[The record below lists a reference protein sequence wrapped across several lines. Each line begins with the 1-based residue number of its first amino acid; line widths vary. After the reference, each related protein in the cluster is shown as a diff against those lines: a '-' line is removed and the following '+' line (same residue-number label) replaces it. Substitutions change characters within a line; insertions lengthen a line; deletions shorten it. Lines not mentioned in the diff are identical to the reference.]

1 MRTVSFSDKKI
12 KSIIKEKFVATFTNT
27 KGDPS
32 SGASFSHSPN
42 DSPGPCGKAAGRQ
55 NVQCIFATRAGEIFH
70 VAGGFQSSED
80 LLKELSFA
88 NKLYSEIKE
97 SKDPKRTVVDTH
109 VAYLKQ
115 NGFSENQI
123 QSGQVGMFNENMP
136 NFSPKDLGIDLPGGV
151 PSQFFDQMGDYRTL
165 ADHRYVVMN
174 PLIKK
179 SEFENAPE
187 KLVGK
192 QKSFFGS
199 NSAMNSVSSDF
210 FKDVDMIR
218 EKNAKAVKDLKN
230 TIPFNFGTRN
240 QRRGIFE
247 R

>member
-1 MRTVSFSDKKI
+1 
-12 KSIIKEKFVATFTNT
+12 
-27 KGDPS
+27 
-32 SGASFSHSPN
+32 
-42 DSPGPCGKAAGRQ
+42 
-55 NVQCIFATRAGEIFH
+55 
-70 VAGGFQSSED
+70 
-80 LLKELSFA
+80 
-88 NKLYSEIKE
+88 
-97 SKDPKRTVVDTH
+97 
-109 VAYLKQ
+109 
-115 NGFSENQI
+115 
-123 QSGQVGMFNENMP
+123 
-136 NFSPKDLGIDLPGGV
+136 
-151 PSQFFDQMGDYRTL
+151 MGDYRTL

-210 FKDVDMIR
+210 SKDVDMIR